1 MVINCLLQNI
11 ENNTLNLYNPN
22 TKENFNVQVS
32 DEEVEIYK
40 ALLEESKNE
49 SLNIDDFNEPAIA
62 IVGFDTKKQTITE
75 PN

>member
-62 IVGFDTKKQTITE
+62 IVGFDTKNQTITE